1 MGSSGGGGR
10 RCAGSA
16 HIPCAAT
23 GSSRS
28 LDLQHDRRV
37 APEALELVEVALLG
51 HERVHDDVAEID
63 EDPPPRAVALDADR
77 RAPGGLRL
85 LHDAGR
91 HGLDLSL
98 AAAAAEDEEVRDRGD
113 L

>member
-10 RCAGSA
+10 RCAGNA
-16 HIPCAAT
+16 HMPCAGT
-23 GSSRS
+23 GSRWS

-63 EDPPPRAVALDADR
+63 EDPPPGAIALDADR
-77 RAPGGLRL
+77 SAPGGLRL
-85 LHDAGR
+85 LHDAVGD
-91 HGLDLSL
+91 GLDLSL
-98 AAAAAEDEEVRDRGD
+98 AAA
-113 L
+113 